1 MWKRTHVRH
10 THTQTFAVCAT
21 VLLCQKSR
29 WYVSVSV
36 CVCVRARG
44 CVTATGSGYISTLS
58 SPPQRRHRSRVT
70 FCVRFVLKTVCLR
83 ACTIA
88 RQDANVWSSLLSRWP
103 LRHLRVHLWPDTL
116 ANFKTWGLYER
127 AVADVTCIFFSS
139 TEFSAGHFPWLFLDW
154 RSWVFFSK

>member
-1 MWKRTHVRH
+1 MKENACKTH

-36 CVCVRARG
+36 SVCVRARG

-116 ANFKTWGLYER
+116 ANFKSVWAGCRGCHMY
-127 AVADVTCIFFSS
+127 FFQFHRIQCRSFS
-139 TEFSAGHFPWLFLDW
+139 LTLPRMKEF
-154 RSWVFFSK
+154 FFFFCK